1 MFDTLQVAKRIR
13 DARNAK
19 NMTQMELADKMGVSF
34 QAVSNWERGNS
45 MPDISKLSDLSKVV
59 GINISQIL
67 GGDTKED
74 ETIEKVMEND
84 EVNLSE
90 IIDVAPLIPPKTI
103 EKVVKEKTKSVKV
116 DDLVALAPFLSSS
129 VMSSM
134 IKDLEFE
141 DASSLVALAP
151 FLDEEDLFSLLE
163 SCTKA
168 SVKDLVALAPF
179 LSKDMVSKIAL
190 KVMKEG
196 EEGSVS
202 SLAPF
207 MDEDDLEEIVMKALS
222 SPSFSF
228 KDIEGVMPHL
238 DSPVVASV
246 FSVLLEKGEK
256 STLLS
261 LAPFMDEDDLSKV
274 VGKGINCGLLSISD
288 LVSFSPFLDSDELGE
303 MVKEMIKK

>member
-45 MPDISKLSDLSKVV
+45 MPDISKLSDLSKVL

-207 MDEDDLEEIVMKALS
+207 MDEDDL
-222 SPSFSF
+222 
-228 KDIEGVMPHL
+228 
-238 DSPVVASV
+238 
-246 FSVLLEKGEK
+246 
-256 STLLS
+256 
-261 LAPFMDEDDLSKV
+261 SKV